1 MGTHMWNNAPA
12 RRGRRLSVENP
23 MALLG
28 GEAMKFGE
36 MFQKD
41 LAARAMNVD
50 AGFWNRYATAIA
62 NSLATKNNEISVIQN
77 RGITQLHPLTAA
89 MDRVNAA
96 GSPITKTGLDL
107 GNNRHFSMLIDDSK
121 EIGIN

>member
-1 MGTHMWNNAPA
+1 MWNNAPA
-12 RRGRRLSVENP
+12 RRGRRLSVDNP

-28 GEAMKFGE
+28 GEAAKFGE

-50 AGFWNRYATAIA
+50 AGFWNRYATAIT
-62 NSLATKNNEISVIQN
+62 NSLAMKSNEISVIQN
-77 RGITQLHPLTAA
+77 RGISQLHPLTAG

-96 GSPITKTGLDL
+96 GNSIPSLTKTGMD
-107 GNNRHFSMLIDDSK
+107 RHFSLLIDDSK
-121 EIGIN
+121 DIGIN

>member
-12 RRGRRLSVENP
+12 RRGRRLSVDNP

-77 RGITQLHPLTAA
+77 RGIAQLHPLTAA

>member
-12 RRGRRLSVENP
+12 RRGRRLSVDNP

-28 GEAMKFGE
+28 GEAAKFGE

-50 AGFWNRYATAIA
+50 PGFWNRYATAITH
-62 NSLATKNNEISVIQN
+62 SLAMKNNEIAVIQN
-77 RGITQLHPLTAA
+77 RGISQLHPLNAG
-89 MDRVNAA
+89 AA
-96 GSPITKTGLDL
+96 GGPITSLTKTGMDL

>member
-1 MGTHMWNNAPA
+1 
-12 RRGRRLSVENP
+12 

-28 GEAMKFGE
+28 GEAVKFGD
-36 MFQKD
+36 MFHKD

-50 AGFWNRYATAIA
+50 PGFWNRYATAIS
-62 NSLATKNNEISVIQN
+62 NSLALKNNEISVIQN
-77 RGITQLHPLTAA
+77 RGLSQLHPLAAA
-89 MDRVNAA
+89 MDR
-96 GSPITKTGLDL
+96 GSATGSAISSLTKSGMDL

>member
-1 MGTHMWNNAPA
+1 MWNNAPA

-77 RGITQLHPLTAA
+77 RGIAQLHPLTAA

-96 GSPITKTGLDL
+96 GSPITKNGLDL